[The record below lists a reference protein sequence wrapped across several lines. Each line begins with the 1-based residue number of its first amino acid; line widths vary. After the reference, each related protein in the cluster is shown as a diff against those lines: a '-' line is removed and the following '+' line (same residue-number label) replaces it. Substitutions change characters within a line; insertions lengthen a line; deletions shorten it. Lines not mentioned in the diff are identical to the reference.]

1 MEYNQTAPNTDP
13 IPVPG
18 NDLTVPEKQFS
29 GNDQPA
35 PETVPIDGGSTSKAP
50 RKSVFDTTLV
60 EKIIAWLTVPLCY
73 CYVNAFFELPDDA
86 AKIWITVF
94 VLGFLAFG
102 VALHWKERRKIE
114 SFLWIGI
121 ELVLLA
127 VYLFGP
133 LPCPWWSEPYDAS
146 SRVWEDWQLALFLHL
161 FAVYWVLARSDRL
174 AEGETSHMFVWDGI
188 TGFFIMPFKNI
199 YLLVTTIISTFKR
212 EKNRQKKVG
221 LILLFSLVAVAVGF
235 ILLLIALRLLSRA
248 DSNFANVLSKID
260 EFLNI
265 RLDAGVIWRIF
276 LSVHLGLYVYGML
289 GGSFREEKERF
300 VQRGDHVKR
309 FVEKLRAVPDG
320 VWIGIVA
327 VFSVFY
333 GIFFAV
339 QGSYLFGA
347 FAGTLPKGFSY
358 STYAREG
365 FFELCRVVLVNFA
378 LLWLTFRTCRKK
390 GAALKIAGT
399 VLVLET
405 ILFDAVAF
413 AKLFMYIHEYAFTP
427 LRLQSAWLVT
437 ILGAACICIL
447 VSILTKKKTAK
458 IWFIFSTVA
467 LLVTAVI

>member
-1 MEYNQTAPNTDP
+1 MENNQPVLSADP

-18 NDLTVPEKQFS
+18 ND
-29 GNDQPA
+29 QPA
-35 PETVPIDGGSTSKAP
+35 PVPQVPGTVPTDGAP
-50 RKSVFDTTLV
+50 ARKNIFDTTLV
-60 EKIIAWLTVPLCY
+60 EKIIAWLTIPLCY
-73 CYVNAFFELPDDA
+73 CYVSAFFELPGDA

-102 VALHWKERRKIE
+102 IALHWKERRKVE

-146 SRVWEDWQLALFLHL
+146 SRVWEDWHLALFLHL
-161 FAVYWVLARSDRL
+161 FAVYWVLARSNRL

-199 YLLVTTIISTFKR
+199 YLLITTIISTFKR
-212 EKNRQKKVG
+212 KKEGEQKKVG
-221 LILLFSLVAVAVGF
+221 LILLFSLIAVVAGF

-260 EFLNI
+260 EVLHI
-265 RLDAGVIWRIF
+265 RLDAAVIWRIY

-300 VQRGDHVKR
+300 VQRGDLVKR

-320 VWIGIVA
+320 VWVGIVA

-347 FAGTLPKGFSY
+347 FAGTLPEGFSH

-390 GAALKIAGT
+390 GTALKIAGT

>member
-1 MEYNQTAPNTDP
+1 MESYQT
-13 IPVPG
+13 PG
-18 NDLTVPEKQFS
+18 NDPALPIQETPAA
-29 GNDQPA
+29 A
-35 PETVPIDGGSTSKAP
+35 PETGDAP
-50 RKSVFDTTLV
+50 APKPARKSLFDTTLA
-60 EKIIAWLTVPLCY
+60 EKIVAWLTIPLCY
-73 CYVNAFFELPDDA
+73 CYVTAYYELPEVA

-102 VALHWKERRKIE
+102 IALHRKERRRIE

-121 ELVLLA
+121 ELILLA

-133 LPCPWWSEPYDAS
+133 LPFPWWAEPYTAS
-146 SRVWEDWQLALFLHL
+146 SRVWEDWHLVLFLHL
-161 FAVYWVLARSDRL
+161 FAVYWLLSRSNRL

-188 TGFFIMPFKNI
+188 TGFFVLPFKNI
-199 YLLVTTIISTFKR
+199 YLLITTVISTFKR
-212 EKNRQKKVG
+212 NKKKDKKRVG
-221 LILLFSLVAVAVGF
+221 LAILFSLIAVSIGLV
-235 ILLLIALRLLSRA
+235 LLITALRLLGQA
-248 DSNFANVLSKID
+248 DRNFADVLTKID
-260 EFLNI
+260 EFLRF
-265 RLDAGVIWRIF
+265 RLDWAVVWRLF
-276 LSVHLGLYVYGML
+276 LAVHVGTYVYGML

-300 VQRGDHVKR
+300 VHRGDLVKR
-309 FVEKLRAVPDG
+309 FVEKLRAIPDG

-327 VFSVFY
+327 VFTVFY
-333 GIFFAV
+333 VIFFAV

-347 FAGTLPKGFSY
+347 FAGTLPEGFSY

-390 GAALKIAGT
+390 STALKIAGT

-437 ILGAACICIL
+437 VLGAACICIL
-447 VSILTKKKTAK
+447 ISILTRKKTAK
-458 IWFIFSTVA
+458 LWFIFSTVT
-467 LLVTAVI
+467 LLITAVI